1 MRGKIRYR
9 FFFTKKQLTFMLT
22 GVMLAYGLVFVM
34 GFMLGKGVVGEN
46 EPAFRKSEVSPKAE
60 KRAKGKRSIKTK
72 RDSEETKT
80 KQEKDP
86 SDSELTFFKTLV
98 RKKTL
103 PAKHQTAAVKT
114 PPPLG
119 NYGNQKRREEIKK
132 KALRKDEQRSGPL
145 SGYTLQVG
153 SFQKKGRAENLVK
166 QLRNKGYPAY
176 IISSNI
182 PMKGIWYR
190 VRTGH
195 FPTRAEAKKS
205 ALDLEMKERLP
216 AYVTFVS
223 E

>member
-9 FFFTKKQLTFMLT
+9 FFFTKKQLIFMLT

-34 GFMLGKGVVGEN
+34 GFMLGKGVVGET
-46 EPAFRKSEVSPKAE
+46 EPAFRKTEVSPNAE

-72 RDSEETKT
+72 RDLEETKT
-80 KQEKDP
+80 NQEKDP

-103 PAKHQTAAVKT
+103 PAKHKTAAVKT

-119 NYGNQKRREEIKK
+119 NYGKQKSREDIKK
-132 KALRKDEQRSGPL
+132 KTPRKDEQRSGPL

-153 SFQKKGRAENLVK
+153 SFQEKGRAENLAK
-166 QLRNKGYPAY
+166 QLKNKGYPTY

-182 PMKGIWYR
+182 PMKGVWYR

-195 FPTRAEAKKS
+195 FPTLAEAKKY